1 MIELLAIIV
10 AGFVW
15 AFLAGELTTFNLLV
29 GIVLGILLSA
39 LIGRRREHSLPRRLV
54 AFVVFLVAF
63 VKELVVANIVIS
75 LLALRPRPRFYPHII
90 AVPLTLRSDQAI
102 TLLSLVI
109 TLLPGTVAMGV
120 SEDKSELY
128 AHAITDPD
136 VARARENVLRMERLI
151 EGFLPAARTD
161 KEG

>member
-1 MIELLAIIV
+1 MIELLAVLV

-15 AFLAGELTTFNLLV
+15 AFLVGELTAFNLLV
-29 GIVLGILLSA
+29 GIVLGTLLSA
-39 LIGRRREHSLPRRLV
+39 LIGWHDEYSLPRRLV
-54 AFVVFLVAF
+54 AFAVFLVAF
-63 VKELVVANIVIS
+63 IRELVVANIVIS

-90 AVPLTLRSDQAI
+90 AVPLTLQSDQAI

-151 EGFLPAARTD
+151 EGFLPEARAD
-161 KEG
+161 RKG